1 MHRKLGNDSKCEEVA
16 ELMDCLECL
25 QSKTMEINEK
35 WVITAERTVEILP
48 KTLSHILNIPG

>member
-1 MHRKLGNDSKCEEVA
+1 
-16 ELMDCLECL
+16 MDCLECL

-48 KTLSHILNIPG
+48 KTLNHILNIPG